1 MMTRDER
8 NEYQRNRRKENGNAY
23 TLKYERTKK
32 GKIMRIYRNML
43 SRITGVQQA
52 KHHLYKGKSLV
63 GKEFFYRWAMG
74 CPEFHALFDCWVA
87 SGFDR
92 KYAPS
97 VDRVDS
103 SQGYSVSNME
113 WVTHSENS
121 RRGAI
126 SQRLNGQ
133 CKLGIAA

>member
-1 MMTRDER
+1 MMTQE
-8 NEYQRNRRKENGNAY
+8 QRNADQRSRRKDNGNAY

-43 SRITGVQQA
+43 SRVTGVQTA
-52 KHHLYKGKSLV
+52 KYHLYKGKSLV
-63 GKEFFYRWAMG
+63 GKEFFYSWAVS
-74 CPEFHALFDCWVA
+74 CAEFHSLFDCWVA

-103 SQGYSVSNME
+103 SQGYSIGNME

-126 SQRLNGQ
+126 SQRLNGM
-133 CKLGIAA
+133 CKLAVAA

>member
-1 MMTRDER
+1 MNQLER
-8 NEYQRNRRKENGNAY
+8 NEDQRKRRKENGNAY

-43 SRITGVQQA
+43 SRVTGVQAA
-52 KHHLYKGKSLV
+52 KYHLYKGKSLV
-63 GKEFFYRWAMG
+63 GKDFFYKWTMG
-74 CPEFHALFDCWVA
+74 CQEFHALFDCWVN

-92 KYAPS
+92 KLAPS

-103 SQGYSVSNME
+103 SQGYSVGNME

-126 SQRLNGQ
+126 SQRMNGL
-133 CKLGIAA
+133 CKLAVAA

>member
-1 MMTRDER
+1 MNQAER
-8 NEYQRNRRKENGNAY
+8 NERQRRYRKDNGNAY

-32 GKIMRIYRNML
+32 GKLMRIYRNML
-43 SRITGVQQA
+43 SRVTGVQA
-52 KHHLYKGKSLV
+52 GKHHLYKGKALL
-63 GKEFFYRWAMG
+63 GKEFFYKWAMS
-74 CPEFHALFDCWVA
+74 CPEFHALFDCWEA

-103 SQGYSVSNME
+103 SQGYTVENME

-126 SQRLNGQ
+126 SQRLNGL
-133 CKLGIAA
+133 CKLRMAA